1 MPFWATV
8 VERAGPSFFT
18 FAIRCD
24 DFEYTTLHDH
34 RRFRVCTH
42 VNQRR
47 FRLMATAIT
56 AWMLCATFTLGY
68 GYAAQPPTAKIVSV
82 DYPRHALSGR
92 TFSVTVVAE
101 YSDKV
106 GVDIGIWD
114 VQTGV
119 IQSISIPL
127 RDTGRNN
134 FTFKLT
140 APTTTIDWH
149 LLAITRIWW
158 QNAWYQDPLEG
169 SQPFTIAIANT
180 VAIVL
185 TSSGAA
191 STVNFDGT
199 QYPLNNNSP
208 LSLPVQP
215 GVHHLEALSL
225 IQGKVGERFVF
236 AGWSDSINSSSRQIV
251 VNDNVNIAALYRTE
265 YYLSVKSDRGQVSGG
280 GWYPAGSKPSFGIVP
295 TLNAL
300 FWFGLVTENYRFAGW
315 SGDSGSSATLESVT
329 MNGPKSMVAKWV
341 RSGISVDS
349 FLIANAFLVGALI
362 LFIRGVY
369 RHSRRRE
376 LRILH
381 SGLQRW
387 TGLFVVALILITI
400 LVPVPPT
407 YAQLPAESRR
417 SIVKIGDAVWYYWNN
432 TASDT
437 CLLWLGGGTTDERNI
452 GYFTY
457 DINPFQYE
465 SFGTI
470 RFMQDLARYYCV
482 IALQKGSHE
491 SYNPD
496 SNRTIYQE
504 QYQMDSRIIGDVHD
518 WIKKQGYAHIFL
530 VGYSTGAQVAAM
542 EVALR
547 APEDWISPD
556 GLVLIT
562 PRLSDVV
569 YQTAYRIHASLLVL
583 YGGRIE
589 TPTYISTG
597 HDFYVNA
604 QQDGWYGSHYL
615 HKEFHVIE
623 KMGHEVWTIYETGT
637 YDTQAMRILVNFV
650 DTVKSLQFT
659 PNDVTLIAHGTENL
673 PATPNAGLNL
683 ISAQAPYQ
691 ILNSSIMRI
700 ETSFTYNVQASIAT
714 QVIAFNPQRGE
725 IESAAEFIVI
735 GNGNHVVYLDLVPY
749 SNSSE
754 LSLEIIMLR
763 KMNEGWQLA
772 TKPLFTNTRVMN
784 SVSISVVS
792 TIPSVP
798 FVFDGTQLKTA
809 ENGVFRLETKP
820 GVHVVQIESVT
831 YPNSL
836 TRVVFMGWDDG
847 SIDTTRQLNIEND
860 TILFANYRKQYFV
873 NATSA
878 YGQSAGSG
886 WYDENSAVAISV
898 DPPLVSGSELIF
910 MRWTGD
916 VSSNYSRD
924 LLIVNSPKTVR
935 AEWAIISNK
944 GSVEPYTLVWLL
956 ASLVLFVVTL
966 AWNLK
971 PIRPME
977 DSKPNRT

>member
-1 MPFWATV
+1 M
-8 VERAGPSFFT
+8 
-18 FAIRCD
+18 AI
-24 DFEYTTLHDH
+24 
-34 RRFRVCTH
+34 
-42 VNQRR
+42 
-47 FRLMATAIT
+47 AIT
-56 AWMLCATFTLGY
+56 AWMLCATFTLSY
-68 GYAAQPPTAKIVSV
+68 GRAAQPPVAKIVSV
-82 DYPRHALSGR
+82 DYPRHAFSGG

-127 RDTGRNN
+127 RDTGRTS
-134 FTFKLT
+134 FTFKLA
-140 APTTTIDWH
+140 APNTTVDWR

-169 SQPFTIAIANT
+169 SHPFTIVIANT
-180 VAIVL
+180 VTIAL
-185 TSSGAA
+185 TSSGAT

-199 QYPLNNNSP
+199 QYPLNNQSP
-208 LSLPVQP
+208 LSLSVKP
-215 GVHHLEALSL
+215 GIHHLEALSP

-236 AGWSDSINSSSRQIV
+236 TGWSDGANSNPRQIV
-251 VNDNVNIAALYRTE
+251 VNGDLSVAALYRTE
-265 YYLSVKSDRGQVSGG
+265 YYLSVKSERGQVSGS
-280 GWYPAGSKPSFGIVP
+280 GWYPAGSTPSFGIVP
-295 TLNAL
+295 TSTAL
-300 FWFGLVTENYRFAGW
+300 SWFGLVTKNYRFAGW
-315 SGDSGSSATLESVT
+315 SGDSNSGATLDSVK
-329 MNGPKSMVAKWV
+329 MNAPKSVVSKWV
-341 RSGISVDS
+341 RSGITVDP
-349 FLIANAFLVGALI
+349 FLIANALLVGSLI

-369 RHSRRRE
+369 RHSQRRE

-381 SGLQRW
+381 SRLQRW
-387 TGLFVVALILITI
+387 TRLFVVALILITI

-407 YAQLPAESRR
+407 YAQLPVESRR

-457 DINPFQYE
+457 EINPFQYE

-504 QYQMDSRIIGDVHD
+504 EYRMDSRIIGDVHD
-518 WIKKQGYAHIFL
+518 WIKKQGYAHISL

-569 YQTAYRIHASLLVL
+569 YQAAYRIHASLLVL
-583 YGGRIE
+583 YGGSIE
-589 TPTYISTG
+589 TPSYISTG

-604 QQDGWYGSHYL
+604 PQDGWYGSHYL

-650 DTVKSLQFT
+650 NTLKSLQFT
-659 PNDVTLIAHGTENL
+659 SNDVALIAHGTENL
-673 PATPNAGLNL
+673 RATPNTGLNL

-691 ILNSSIMRI
+691 ILNASIMRI
-700 ETSFTYNVQASIAT
+700 ETSFTYNVQASTAT
-714 QVIAFNPQRGE
+714 RVIAFNPQRGK

-735 GNGNHVVYLDLVPY
+735 GNGSHAVNLDLVPY

-754 LSLEIIMLR
+754 LLLEIIMLR
-763 KMNEGWQLA
+763 KMNEGWQFA
-772 TKPLFTNTRVMN
+772 IKPLFTNTRVMN

-792 TIPSVP
+792 TVPSVP
-798 FVFDGTQLKTA
+798 FVFDGVKTKTA
-809 ENGVFRLETKP
+809 ENGILRLETKP
-820 GVHVVQIESVT
+820 GTHVMQVESVT
-831 YPNSL
+831 YLSPL
-836 TRVVFMGWDDG
+836 TKVVFMGWDDR
-847 SIDTTRQLNIEND
+847 STDTTRQLTIEND
-860 TILFANYRKQYFV
+860 TSLFVNYRKQYFV
-873 NATSA
+873 NATST
-878 YGQSAGSG
+878 YGRSIGSG
-886 WYDENSAVAISV
+886 WYDENSTAAISV
-898 DPPLVSGSELIF
+898 DPPVVNESTVIF

-916 VSSNYSRD
+916 ASSDYPRD
-924 LLIVNSPKTVR
+924 LLTVNSPRTIR
-935 AEWAIISNK
+935 AEWITISSNR
-944 GSVEPYTLVWLL
+944 SVGLTSIVWLL
-956 ASLVLFVVTL
+956 VSLALFVIAL

-971 PIRPME
+971 PVQPIE
-977 DSKPNRT
+977 GSSE